1 MVSFVKKPQL
11 LEENHKVEDLL
22 DLSRLIKDFD
32 KKIAGANSG
41 SMIGLVG
48 EYGSGKS
55 TLLHQIRLTRSD
67 DTLWIEF
74 DAWKFPERKDLW
86 EGFVLEFA
94 RHIDQ
99 EAFNEAL
106 SKIDGRQNDDKQA
119 LVGTIASIPG
129 MGAVKGLNHFFST
142 TPARRTFEVQLVL
155 DGLIEKHCK
164 DKEVVV
170 IVEDIDRSG
179 DAGIFFLETL
189 KHYLRAKNADAK
201 IKVVV
206 PIANEMFK
214 LNEDSY
220 LKCLDIIEH
229 FATRKVGLTRF
240 VSEIFNPENLE
251 TKGAKQ
257 QMIQFL
263 ELMFAKPGMTLR
275 KMKQILRKSD
285 LNYSNQVKEGLDPD
299 FRMTIMFEMS
309 RYVPIPS
316 GDGRSYFE
324 QFIQQGRVA
333 RGSDFNTLMSAI
345 VGNNGLLDRENKPI
359 RGSFDF
365 KLITRDPSQG
375 VNGHPS
381 IPWTVSRFP
390 GDTEDSHF
398 NCDFYLDY

>member
-11 LEENHKVEDLL
+11 LDESHKIEDLL

-32 KKIAGANSG
+32 KKIIGAKSG

-55 TLLHQIRLTRSD
+55 TLLHQIHMTRSS

-106 SKIDGRQNDDKQA
+106 SKIDGKQNDDKQA

-142 TPARRTFEVQLVL
+142 TPARRTFEVQMVL

-164 DKEVVV
+164 EKEVVI

-189 KHYLRAKNADAK
+189 KHYLRSKHTEAK

-206 PIANEMFK
+206 PIANEMFN
-214 LNEDSY
+214 LNQDSY

-229 FATRKVGLTRF
+229 FATRRIGLTKF
-240 VSEIFNPENLE
+240 VAEIFDKDNLE
-251 TKGAKQ
+251 IQGAKQ

-263 ELMFAKPGMTLR
+263 ELMLAKPGMTLR

-299 FRMTIMFEMS
+299 FRMTIMFEMA

-316 GDGRSYFE
+316 GDGRTYFE

-345 VGNNGLLDRENKPI
+345 VGNSGLLDRENKPV
-359 RGSFDF
+359 RGGYDF
-365 KLITRDPSQG
+365 KLITRDPNQG
-375 VNGHPS
+375 VKGHPS
-381 IPWTVSRFP
+381 IPWAISRFP
-390 GDTEDSHF
+390 GDNDDSHF